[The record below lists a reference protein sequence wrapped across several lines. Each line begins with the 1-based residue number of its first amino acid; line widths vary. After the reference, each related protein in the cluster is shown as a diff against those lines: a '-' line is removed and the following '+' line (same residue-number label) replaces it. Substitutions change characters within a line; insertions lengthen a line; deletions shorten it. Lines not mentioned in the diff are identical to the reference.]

1 MITSAEG
8 RRKCGGD
15 GDAFSP
21 SVVAAA
27 VGVMARVYMR
37 RMLSRGSTFHR
48 RARSPHRLATD
59 RHCMR

>member
-8 RRKCGGD
+8 RRKCD
-15 GDAFSP
+15 DESDAFSQ

-48 RARSPHRLATD
+48 LATD